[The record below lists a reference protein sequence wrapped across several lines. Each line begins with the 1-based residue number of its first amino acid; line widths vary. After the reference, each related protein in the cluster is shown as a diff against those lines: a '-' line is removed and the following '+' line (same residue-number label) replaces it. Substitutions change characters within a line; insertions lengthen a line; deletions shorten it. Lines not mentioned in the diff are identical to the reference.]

1 MDNIVTRKCAKC
13 KGEIK
18 INKNNITGVIQFQ
31 GKYYHYD
38 CFESTATQKVSSKR
52 GKPKMWQEALDNIWT
67 IEEETKQVLAHIIAK
82 DDLNTW
88 LLDHYD
94 ISVVPSYFW
103 QLVADLENGTYK
115 QKKCKPVKAQLLYKM
130 WIWGQKH
137 LDKIAANNKAKHKG
151 PSNDEQRL
159 NYDLAIVVQ
168 HVGDYKK
175 HITSTKEEQA
185 MVEERIEKQS
195 KINYENLYKQ
205 STSQAH
211 SDSILDLMNEIFKD
225 GAL

>member
-13 KGEIK
+13 KGKIE

-38 CFESTATQKVSSKR
+38 CFESTATQKASSKR

-67 IEEETKQVLAHIIAK
+67 IEKETKQVLAHIIAK

-115 QKKCKPVKAQLLYKM
+115 QKKCKPINAQLLYKM

-137 LDKIAANNKAKHKG
+137 LDKIAINNKRNRKG
-151 PSNDEQRL
+151 PSTDNDRL
-159 NYDLAIVVQ
+159 KYDLAILLGHQ
-168 HVGDYKK
+168 EDYKK
-175 HITSTKEEQA
+175 HLAKAQVLEIERQQRQKENIQ
-185 MVEERIEKQS
+185 VDYN
-195 KINYENLYKQ
+195 KIKSINTNSGLDDI
-205 STSQAH
+205 
-211 SDSILDLMNEIFKD
+211 SDLLDDII
-225 GAL
+225 